1 MKKQEIL
8 HNLFLHKVSPE
19 IVIYLFKNQEE
30 TIVAS
35 RLSKILDY
43 CVSAVY
49 KNIKKLEDMKII
61 EYVIKTRNRTNKPF
75 KLTQKGEEIAVYL
88 MNIK

>member
-8 HNLFLHKVSPE
+8 NNLFLHKVSPE

-30 TIVAS
+30 TTVAS

-49 KNIKKLEDMKII
+49 KNIKKLEDMEII